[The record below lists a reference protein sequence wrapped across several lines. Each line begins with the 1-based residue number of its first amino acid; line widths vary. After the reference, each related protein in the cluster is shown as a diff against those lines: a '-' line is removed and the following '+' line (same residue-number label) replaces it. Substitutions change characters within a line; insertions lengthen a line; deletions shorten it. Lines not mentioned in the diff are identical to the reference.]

1 MDIVY
6 SKSKNFKVI
15 SFSNPSEEN
24 KKIQRVLSKNF
35 KKIILSNQYILGPK
49 VNEFEKKFSRFI
61 GRKYSIGVASGTDAI
76 ELSIRS
82 LGIGKG
88 DEIITV
94 SHTAFATVNAI
105 CLSGAT
111 PVLIDINKENYCI
124 DINKIKSAITKKTKA
139 IIPVHLYGQSSD
151 MIEISQIAKK
161 YKLKIIEDVSQAHGA
176 KYKGKYLGNFSSLS
190 CFSFYPTKNLSTI
203 GDGGM
208 ITTNSFALYKK
219 LKMLR
224 EYGWNKNRVSFFVG
238 RNSRLDEIHAMILIE
253 KLKNLKDNIKKRN
266 NIAQIYFNHLD
277 HNKFNLPKINKY
289 SEHAFH
295 LFVIESSRRNKII
308 KKLNK
313 KGINLGIHYPMPVHK
328 HPSIKKFIKLPE
340 ELKITEQISK
350 NIISLP
356 IYPDLQK
363 KHVLRI
369 IKEINKA

>member
-15 SFSNPSEEN
+15 NFSNPSEEN

-35 KKIILSNQYILGPK
+35 KKIILSNQYILGSH
-49 VNEFEKKFSRFI
+49 VNEFEKKFSRFF

-76 ELSIRS
+76 ELSIRA

-111 PVLIDINKENYCI
+111 PVLIDIDKENYCI

-176 KYKGKYLGNFSSLS
+176 KYRGKYLGNFSSLS

-208 ITTNSFALYKK
+208 ITTNSFVLYKK

-224 EYGWNKNRVSFFVG
+224 EYGWNKNRVSFFIG
-238 RNSRLDEIHAMILIE
+238 RNSRLDEIHAMILNE

-266 NIAQIYFNHLD
+266 KIAQIYFNHLD
-277 HNKFNLPKINKY
+277 HKKFNLPKINKY

-295 LFVIESSRRNKII
+295 LFVIESNRRNQII

-313 KGINLGIHYPMPVHK
+313 KGINLGIHYPIPVHK
-328 HPSIKKFIKLPE
+328 HPSIKKLVKLPAK
-340 ELKITEQISK
+340 LKITEKIAK

-356 IYPDLQK
+356 IYPDLKK
-363 KHVLRI
+363 KHVHQI